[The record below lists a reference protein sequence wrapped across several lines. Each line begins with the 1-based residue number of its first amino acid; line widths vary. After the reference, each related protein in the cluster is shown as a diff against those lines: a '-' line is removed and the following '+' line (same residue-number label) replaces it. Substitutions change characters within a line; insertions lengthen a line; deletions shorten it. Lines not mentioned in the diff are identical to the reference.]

1 MLASCLKHASSYAGS
16 PLFNEQTFP
25 FVCKVSGSARR
36 GSAPRRIH
44 PLNSC
49 ITPRSE
55 RLNRSGAEGQRA
67 KEACSI
73 NKSLSA
79 LGDVFAALAAK
90 SPHVPYRNSKLTQ
103 LLQAHALPASCDPV
117 AGSHRYLIQKCQLPW
132 PVSTK
137 HAFKTVTHNHEP

>member
-1 MLASCLKHASSYAGS
+1 MFCCA
-16 PLFNEQTFP
+16 
-25 FVCKVSGSARR
+25 
-36 GSAPRRIH
+36 
-44 PLNSC
+44 
-49 ITPRSE
+49 RSE

-103 LLQAHALPASCDPV
+103 LLQARPLREPGQSKAPNQEVSASMVDAGVPPFLKASPV
-117 AGSHRYLIQKCQLPW
+117 CLDTVELAGCPPRKQTLRQ
-132 PVSTK
+132 
-137 HAFKTVTHNHEP
+137 A